1 MQKTKEEKVARFR
14 ELCENMAD
22 IYEAKN
28 RNYGDSF
35 TKLCNELGPI
45 AGLVPL
51 HNKLDRLTT
60 LVKGDSCNNF
70 ESVEDTLLD
79 LANYAMIAV
88 TELRAERNSN
98 VISGSSE
105 EEILHKII
113 TSNPNIIYREEKQ

>member
-79 LANYAMIAV
+79 LANYAIMFRIHL
-88 TELRAERNSN
+88 ED
-98 VISGSSE
+98 
-105 EEILHKII
+105 LHD
-113 TSNPNIIYREEKQ
+113 EKAN

>member
-1 MQKTKEEKVARFR
+1 MIQEDLLMQKTKEEKVTRFR

-51 HNKLDRLTT
+51 HNKLDRLT
-60 LVKGDSCNNF
+60 
-70 ESVEDTLLD
+70 
-79 LANYAMIAV
+79 
-88 TELRAERNSN
+88 
-98 VISGSSE
+98 
-105 EEILHKII
+105 II
-113 TSNPNIIYREEKQ
+113 